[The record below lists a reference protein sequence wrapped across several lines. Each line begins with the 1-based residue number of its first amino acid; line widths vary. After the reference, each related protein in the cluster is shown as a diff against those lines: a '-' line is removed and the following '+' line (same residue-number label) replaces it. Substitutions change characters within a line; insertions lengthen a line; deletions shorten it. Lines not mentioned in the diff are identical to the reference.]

1 MRGNRS
7 MASVDRNRAAR
18 RVAAPLALA
27 LLAVLL
33 QGCGGGGAG
42 GFSFPP
48 MPVETAAVS
57 QGPVLDR
64 FEAVGTIEAGEAI
77 TVVTEVAA
85 QVVSL
90 PFHEGTYVDRGGL
103 IAQLDDA
110 QLKAEAERAEAERD
124 QRKTAY
130 DRVKTVVDQGAGAP
144 QDLDDAAAALRMAEA
159 NLDVAKTRLSKTRIV
174 APFDGILGA
183 RRVSPGAY
191 LRVGD
196 AITDLAQIRELRVT
210 FAAPERY
217 LGQLRPGAAVSVSTT
232 AYPGTTLTG
241 RINVVD
247 PVLDPATRSATVVA
261 RVANPGGRFRPGMS
275 ADISAVLSQRAN
287 ALTIPSEAVFAEG
300 DQAYVFVVNPDSTV
314 ARTAVSL
321 GTRLPDAVE
330 VLSGLKAGDRV
341 VRAGHQKLLQLPPG
355 AKVIPVTSQPGAG
368 GPGGPGG
375 APSQA
380 RGGATRES
388 AGRQPGTQR

>member
-1 MRGNRS
+1 

-18 RVAAPLALA
+18 RAAAPLALA
-27 LLAVLL
+27 ALALLL
-33 QGCGGGGAG
+33 QGCGGGNAG

-90 PFHEGTYVDRGGL
+90 PFREGTYVDRGGL

-110 QLKAEAERAEAERD
+110 QLKAEAARAEAERD

-130 DRVKTVVDQGAGAP
+130 ERVKTVVDQGAGAP
-144 QDLDDAAAALRMAEA
+144 QDLDDASAALRMAEA
-159 NLDVAKTRLSKTRIV
+159 NLDVAKTRLSKTRIA

-217 LGQLRPGAAVSVSTT
+217 LGQLRPGAEVSVSTT
-232 AYPGTTLTG
+232 AYPGYTLKG

-261 RVANPGGRFRPGMS
+261 RVANPGGKFRPGMS
-275 ADISAVLSQRAN
+275 ADISAVLSQRAD

-300 DQAYVFVVNPDSTV
+300 DQAYVFVVNADSTV
-314 ARTAVSL
+314 SRTAVSL

-330 VLSGLKAGDRV
+330 VLTGLKAGDRV

-368 GPGGPGG
+368 GPGSAGASPSPG
-375 APSQA
+375 
-380 RGGATRES
+380 RGGAAREA